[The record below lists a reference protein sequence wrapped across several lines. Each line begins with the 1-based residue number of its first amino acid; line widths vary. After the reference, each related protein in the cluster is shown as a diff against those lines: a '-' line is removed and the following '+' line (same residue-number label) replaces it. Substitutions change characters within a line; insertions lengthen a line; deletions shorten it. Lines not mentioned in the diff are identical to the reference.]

1 MRSFAW
7 QLLAVALVAF
17 NPAVNA
23 LAWQPALS
31 QAERQI
37 FRDRLFQTNLRGPR
51 WSTLFS
57 WCFLCISQELLF
69 SGKRQPERS
78 ARPGSFEHAESW
90 TPSRSP

>member
-1 MRSFAW
+1 MRSFAS
-7 QLLAVALVAF
+7 QLLAVALVAL

-57 WCFLCISQELLF
+57 RFLCISQELLF

>member
-1 MRSFAW
+1 MRSFAS

-37 FRDRLFQTNLRGPR
+37 LRDRLFQTNLRGPR

-57 WCFLCISQELLF
+57 
-69 SGKRQPERS
+69 
-78 ARPGSFEHAESW
+78 
-90 TPSRSP
+90 